1 MMNDDLRFS
10 QAYTYGLC
18 DPLRLSPGESVV
30 IDQSYNGGF
39 MAGRITSIFVSK
51 LVKPRTMVV
60 TSLAVCVGAAVIIV
74 AFGTYSKFGVYAVT
88 GAIFMHIPGFL
99 MHHAGLLTMG
109 LGNVIRRR

>member
-1 MMNDDLRFS
+1 MMNDLRFS

-18 DPLRLSPGESVV
+18 GPLRLSPAESVV

-51 LVKPRTMVV
+51 VVKPRTMVV

-74 AFGTYSKFGVYAVT
+74 AFGTYSKFGVYAGT
-88 GAIFMHIPGFL
+88 GTMFMHKPGFL
-99 MHHAGLLTMG
+99 VHLVNHGSGM
-109 LGNVIRRR
+109 